1 MPPAAYAL
9 VATFL
14 ACSVLVGI
22 LAVRRAASLA
32 GGPRGRL
39 AYVLP
44 IVAGFGAFYLIGHK
58 LGLSVGPEVTLYGF
72 QVALVGDVLIGFAAA
87 LVAAFAQ
94 ALVVRASRRRGRGPD
109 RGETV
114 TSS

>member
-14 ACSVLVGI
+14 ACSVVVGI
-22 LAVRRAASLA
+22 LAVRLAAWSA
-32 GGPRGRL
+32 GGPTRKL

-44 IVAGFGAFYLIGHK
+44 ILAGFAAFYLIGHK
-58 LGLSVGPEVTLYGF
+58 LGLSVGPEITLYGF
-72 QVALVGDVLIGFAAA
+72 QVALLGDVLIGFAAA

-94 ALVVRASRRRGRGPD
+94 ALVMRARRPRSAVSR
-109 RGETV
+109 
-114 TSS
+114 